1 MERRNVALVGN
12 NIQYSLSKKYFDKF
26 HKDIRYEI
34 VDTEFLS
41 IALGGFVSQK
51 FLGFNVTTPYKEQI
65 KSYLDDY
72 LSPSVN
78 CVKITKDG
86 KMIGISTDGMAVV
99 NLLKKRGIITE
110 DKCFKNVAIL
120 GNGGVTPAIIE
131 ALDRYAKSF
140 TIYCRNSRGDGIF
153 SNLIS
158 KSIEWL
164 TLYNHDLII
173 NCIPFKAE
181 IDLEILK
188 SRNAIP
194 FTYIDLNYAGPS
206 LNLNYAR
213 ENPMCIAAIGGLDI
227 LYEQAELSYKFWI

>member
-12 NIQYSLSKKYFDKF
+12 SIQYSLSKKYFDKF

-41 IALGGFVSQK
+41 IALGGFVTQK

-65 KSYLDDY
+65 KPYLDDY
-72 LSPSVN
+72 LSSSVN
-78 CVKITKDG
+78 CVKITKAG
-86 KMIGISTDGMAVV
+86 KLIGISTDGMAIV

-131 ALDRYAKSF
+131 ALDRYAKLF
-140 TIYCRNSRGDGIF
+140 MVYCRNSRTDGVFATIPSRPIWSI
-153 SNLIS
+153 SN
-158 KSIEWL
+158 K
-164 TLYNHDLII
+164 HDLII

-181 IDLEILK
+181 LDLSILK
-188 SRNAIP
+188 DHNICP
-194 FTYIDLNYAGPS
+194 FTYIDLNYAGPG
-206 LNLNYAR
+206 LNINYAR
-213 ENPMCIAAIGGLDI
+213 ENPMCIAAIDGVDI